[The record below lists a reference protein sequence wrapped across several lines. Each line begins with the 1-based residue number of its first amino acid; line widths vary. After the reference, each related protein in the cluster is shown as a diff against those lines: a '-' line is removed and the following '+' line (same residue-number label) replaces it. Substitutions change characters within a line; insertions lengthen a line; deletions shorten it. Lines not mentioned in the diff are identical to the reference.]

1 MSESFADGQ
10 SAPALNIFPA
20 LPLNSQNTILLSQD
34 EIMSTSQPFAV
45 EQHDY
50 DDELPCDVIKHVSFA
65 LGDETYAVNAANV
78 NEVLRH
84 TEITPVP
91 GSPAFILGIINLRG
105 NVVTVIDAR
114 QVFDL
119 PGREVS
125 PQSRIIVVEVE
136 DFIVGVLVDRVV
148 AVVDLEEAA
157 IETAPQTGQDTS
169 ARFIHG
175 VYNEEDEL
183 LILVDFSRV
192 VELLPR

>member
-1 MSESFADGQ
+1 
-10 SAPALNIFPA
+10 
-20 LPLNSQNTILLSQD
+20 
-34 EIMSTSQPFAV
+34 MSTSQALAV
-45 EQHDY
+45 EQHDN
-50 DDELPCDVIKHVSFA
+50 DDDLPRDVIKHVSFA
-65 LGDETYAVNAANV
+65 LGEETYAINAATV

-114 QVFDL
+114 QVFAL
-119 PGREVS
+119 PPRELS
-125 PQSRIIVVEVE
+125 SQSRIIVVEVE

-157 IETAPQTGQDTS
+157 IETAPQTGQDAS
-169 ARFIHG
+169 ARFIHS

>member
-1 MSESFADGQ
+1 
-10 SAPALNIFPA
+10 
-20 LPLNSQNTILLSQD
+20 
-34 EIMSTSQPFAV
+34 MSTSQAFAV
-45 EQHDY
+45 EQHGN
-50 DDELPCDVIKHVSFA
+50 DDELPHDVIKHVSFA
-65 LGDETYAVNAANV
+65 LGDETYAVNAATV

-114 QVFDL
+114 QVFAL
-119 PGREVS
+119 PPRELTS
-125 PQSRIIVVEVE
+125 QSRIIVVEVE

-148 AVVDLEEAA
+148 AVVDLDESA
-157 IETAPQTGQDTS
+157 IETAPQTGQDAS

-192 VELLPR
+192 TELLPR